1 MFRTPLLVGLLTLSL
16 SFASAQDILTPPSP
30 KTPLLHNAKVFGSHP
45 GNPFLFTIPSTGDR
59 PITFSA
65 DNLPTGLTLDAAT
78 GRITGTTPAAG
89 DYSVTLHAKNSLGE
103 NSRPFLIKSGDT
115 LALTPPMGWNSWN
128 CFANAVSDE
137 KIRSA
142 ADAIVK
148 TGLVDHGWT
157 YVNIDDCWQGNRDAS
172 GNIQPNAKFPDM
184 KALSDYIH
192 GLGLKFGTYSSPGP
206 KTCAGFT
213 ASYQHEDQDAATYGQ
228 WGVDY
233 VKYDWCSYG
242 GVAEREKMDEYG
254 KLLSAD
260 DATQL
265 KSLMAEKDTL
275 KHNRSRTDAENAR
288 LKEVSDS
295 IDALNKKMDP
305 AQKEKI
311 DLEIV
316 QKPYKVF
323 RASLDKVKRDIVFSY
338 CQYGMGKVW
347 EWGAVAGGNTWR
359 TTGDITDNWN
369 SMTGNARRGDGIAEF
384 AGPGHWNDQDMLV
397 VGQVGWGNT
406 HPTKLTPD
414 EQYTHMSLW
423 CLQDCP
429 LLIGCD
435 LTKLD
440 PFTLNLLTN
449 DEVLDVDQDPL
460 GQAASVVHP
469 VEFGQTS
476 IQIWSK
482 KMQDGSTVVGLLNM
496 GSTPVVGQVQWT
508 DLKLSGSQKVRDLWR
523 QKDLGSFD
531 KSYATPDPIP
541 THGVVLIKISG

>member
-16 SFASAQDILTPPSP
+16 SFASAQDILTPPSS

-192 GLGLKFGTYSSPGP
+192 GLGLKFGAYSSPGP

-213 ASYQHEDQDAATYGQ
+213 ASYQHENQDAATYGQ

-275 KHNRSRTDAENAR
+275 KHNRSRTDEENAR

-359 TTGDITDNWN
+359 TTYDITDTWN
-369 SMTGNARRGDGIAEF
+369 SMTGNARRGDGIAEIRRTWSLKRSRHVGG
-384 AGPGHWNDQDMLV
+384 GPSW
-397 VGQVGWGNT
+397 
-406 HPTKLTPD
+406 
-414 EQYTHMSLW
+414 
-423 CLQDCP
+423 
-429 LLIGCD
+429 
-435 LTKLD
+435 
-440 PFTLNLLTN
+440 
-449 DEVLDVDQDPL
+449 L
-460 GQAASVVHP
+460 GQYASHQAHA
-469 VEFGQTS
+469 G
-476 IQIWSK
+476 
-482 KMQDGSTVVGLLNM
+482 
-496 GSTPVVGQVQWT
+496 
-508 DLKLSGSQKVRDLWR
+508 
-523 QKDLGSFD
+523 
-531 KSYATPDPIP
+531 
-541 THGVVLIKISG
+541 